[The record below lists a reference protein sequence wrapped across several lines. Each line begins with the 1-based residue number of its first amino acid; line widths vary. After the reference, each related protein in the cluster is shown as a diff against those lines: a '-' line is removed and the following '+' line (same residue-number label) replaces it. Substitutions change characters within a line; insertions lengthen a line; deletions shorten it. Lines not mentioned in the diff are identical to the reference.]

1 MALLKSA
8 HGGNI
13 REAAALMGISAAQL
27 LDFSAN
33 INPLARHPR
42 QYGLRRTL
50 P

>member
-27 LDFSAN
+27 LILNVRVAFGAGHIVKDAA
-33 INPLARHPR
+33 L
-42 QYGLRRTL
+42 
-50 P
+50 